1 MKIIKRLLCFLL
13 AMTLFAGVG
22 EYYRPASPVKAA
34 TVSDDD
40 IFVDNE
46 NGTVKIT
53 FTAAEKETILILVDV
68 PADNIKANTN
78 EAVRYYYK
86 LQEGENVVNVPLT
99 RGAGDYKIRICKVL
113 DTGKASVLKT
123 KKVKLTE
130 DASKSVF
137 DVSNIIVSYTAKDV
151 YITQAKKLVKSCKT
165 ESAKVKKIYNYIIKN
180 YAYDYELLSVKASTS
195 YYSPIN
201 LNTYNRKLGICY
213 DISALF
219 SAMLRSVGVEARV
232 VTGYTPNVKE
242 YHAWTQIWDSKKKKW
257 YTVDATY
264 DMCLYNNKS
273 KKKYTMVK
281 KDSEYSDIVYIY

>member
-22 EYYRPASPVKAA
+22 EYYRPAAPVKAA

-123 KKVKLTE
+123 KEVKLTE

>member
-22 EYYRPASPVKAA
+22 EYYRPVSPVQAA

-68 PADNIKANTN
+68 PANNIKANTN

-123 KKVKLTE
+123 KEVKLTE
-130 DASKSVF
+130 SASKTVF
-137 DVSNIIVSYTAKDV
+137 DVSNIIVSYTTKDV